1 MSVLRAPRSTDE
13 RAMSVCEGA
22 MNMHGHAVSVRGRAV
37 SVQRHMQFEL
47 KLFSFH

>member
-1 MSVLRAPRSTDE
+1 MSMPRAPRSTDE
-13 RAMSVCEGA
+13 RAMSVRERA
-22 MNMHGHAVSVRGRAV
+22 MSMRGRAV